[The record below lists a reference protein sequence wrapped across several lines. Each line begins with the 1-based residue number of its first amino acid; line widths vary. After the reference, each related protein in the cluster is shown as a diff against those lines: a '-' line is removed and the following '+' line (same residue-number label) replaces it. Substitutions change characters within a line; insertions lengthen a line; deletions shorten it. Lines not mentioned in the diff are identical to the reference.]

1 MKAKTPSSQL
11 RSACSIIEAKKRKL
25 EHSPSDIEY
34 FIQEMMKNSIE
45 DHQVTAWLMALYLNG
60 MSNKEVDSLT
70 DAMLKSGS
78 QLKPLGKNV
87 IDKHSTGGIGDKTSF
102 ILAPIAAAAGV
113 KVPMIAGRGLGHTGG
128 TVDKIEAIKGF
139 NTKLTLEQFQ
149 HQLENL
155 GIVLMGQTE
164 DIAPADKK
172 IYALRDVT
180 ATVDHIGL
188 ITASIMSKKLA
199 ESTAGLVLDIKM
211 GNGAFMQNLK
221 DATAL
226 AKSLVRTA
234 KRFKKKVV
242 ALITDMSQPLGKSIG
257 HSNELIECFEILKGK
272 ETGRLA
278 ELSFELAAHMILM
291 AGISKNLNEAKVLV
305 QKQITN
311 GSAINILKKMIR
323 QQQGQ
328 SEVVDNYELLP
339 LAKNLH
345 LVKAPKKGYLKSV
358 QTKALGEWLI
368 EFGGGRKKKT
378 DIIDYA
384 VGFESLIEV
393 GDLVDKGQV
402 IFQMR
407 IHPHQIDIAKKM
419 ESELLKS
426 IFTFS
431 PSKVKKPKLVF
442 KMLRG

>member
-1 MKAKTPSSQL
+1 MKAKIQSSQI
-11 RSACSIIEAKKRKL
+11 RSASSIIEAKKRKL
-25 EHSPSDIEY
+25 EHPPSDIEY
-34 FIQEMMKNSIE
+34 FIQEMMRGSIE

-60 MSNKEVDSLT
+60 MTSKEVDALT

-78 QLKPLGKNV
+78 QLRPLGKNV

-128 TVDKIEAIKGF
+128 TVDKIEAISGF
-139 NTKLTLEQFQ
+139 NTKLSLAEFQNQLEQ
-149 HQLENL
+149 L

-199 ESTAGLVLDIKM
+199 EGTAGLVLDIKM
-211 GNGAFMQNLK
+211 GNGAFMQNIK

-226 AKSLVRTA
+226 ATSLVRTA

-272 ETGRLA
+272 EKGRLA
-278 ELSFELAAHMILM
+278 ELSFDLAAHMILM
-291 AGISKNLNEAKVLV
+291 AGLAKNFNDAKVVV
-305 QKQITN
+305 QKQISS
-311 GSAINILKKMIR
+311 GSALKILKTMIK
-323 QQQGQ
+323 QQGGK
-328 SEVVDNYELLP
+328 EDVLENYNLLP
-339 LAKNLH
+339 LAKTLYV
-345 LVKAPKKGYLKSV
+345 VKATKKGYLKSV
-358 QTKALGEWLI
+358 KTKALGEWLI

-378 DIIDYA
+378 DVIDYA
-384 VGFESLIEV
+384 VGFESLIEI
-393 GDLVDKGQV
+393 GDFAQKGQP

-407 IHPHQIDIAKKM
+407 IHPHQVEIAKKM
-419 ESELLKS
+419 ETDLVKS
-426 IFTFS
+426 IYNFS
-431 PSKVKKPKLVF
+431 PQKVKKPKLIF